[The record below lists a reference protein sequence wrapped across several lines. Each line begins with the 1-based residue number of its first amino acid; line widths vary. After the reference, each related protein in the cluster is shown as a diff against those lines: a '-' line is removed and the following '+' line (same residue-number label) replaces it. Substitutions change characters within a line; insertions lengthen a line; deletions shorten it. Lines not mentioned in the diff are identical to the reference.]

1 MLLPIEAVEEIKALA
16 EKKAVDHKEQKE
28 QESGPEPEPVLSQKN
43 PKPVLP
49 PRRTS
54 TRTTK
59 IDEKTELRDYEK
71 A

>member
-43 PKPVLP
+43 PVLP